1 MPCVIS
7 LSWYLHVSIR
17 FNRYVIDVQCPRR
30 AVSHAM
36 RSGFTYSSRT
46 LVALILSSFYYFLML
61 KIVSFSIAFLY
72 SYLRR
77 NPHLSSLT
85 YVYCGPVEIY
95 STFLVFFL
103 HSFRACTFHQILSL
117 SLFSPS
123 FPSPPSYDRSLQ
135 ISVFSL
141 SVFYPPPC
149 ACLALAAPYF
159 LNLSGSILF
168 GSLLG
173 SSNTRSEVLLSSLL
187 SILHESSSQLE
198 LVSSSLPSFL
208 TLFRAFFIPA
218 SVALLLSF
226 LLSPSRR
233 LAHVYGHPL

>member
-1 MPCVIS
+1 MYIVDKSKSILPFS
-7 LSWYLHVSIR
+7 SSFFTLLEHAPFIR
-17 FNRYVIDVQCPRR
+17 F
-30 AVSHAM
+30 
-36 RSGFTYSSRT
+36 
-46 LVALILSSFYYFLML
+46 
-61 KIVSFSIAFLY
+61 
-72 SYLRR
+72 
-77 NPHLSSLT
+77 
-85 YVYCGPVEIY
+85 
-95 STFLVFFL
+95 
-103 HSFRACTFHQILSL
+103 SL

-123 FPSPPSYDRSLQ
+123 FPPPPYDRSLQ

-141 SVFYPPPC
+141 SIFYPPPC

-218 SVALLLSF
+218 PVALLLSF

>member
-117 SLFSPS
+117 SLFSLPL
-123 FPSPPSYDRSLQ
+123 SPLLLLTIAVLKSL
-135 ISVFSL
+135 FSP
-141 SVFYPPPC
+141 YPFFTLP
-149 ACLALAAPYF
+149 LALA
-159 LNLSGSILF
+159 
-168 GSLLG
+168 SLW
-173 SSNTRSEVLLSSLL
+173 
-187 SILHESSSQLE
+187 
-198 LVSSSLPSFL
+198 P
-208 TLFRAFFIPA
+208 
-218 SVALLLSF
+218 
-226 LLSPSRR
+226 R
-233 LAHVYGHPL
+233 LIF

>member
-17 FNRYVIDVQCPRR
+17 FNRYVIDVQYPRR

-36 RSGFTYSSRT
+36 RSGFMYSSRT

-72 SYLRR
+72 SYLRG

-117 SLFSPS
+117 SL
-123 FPSPPSYDRSLQ
+123 
-135 ISVFSL
+135 
-141 SVFYPPPC
+141 
-149 ACLALAAPYF
+149 
-159 LNLSGSILF
+159 
-168 GSLLG
+168 
-173 SSNTRSEVLLSSLL
+173 
-187 SILHESSSQLE
+187 
-198 LVSSSLPSFL
+198 SSLPLSSSSFL
-208 TLFRAFFIPA
+208 RSQSSNLCFLPICFLSSPLRLPRSGRALFSKSIGLYPIWIPTRI
-218 SVALLLSF
+218 L
-226 LLSPSRR
+226 
-233 LAHVYGHPL
+233 